1 MIIGL
6 KCPTET
12 YEIDDNIV
20 LATFYFDKEQSDE
33 SIEDS
38 RLKEIRKL
46 GLGAWIITQMSSS
59 RFIWLCYVKMWLAKS
74 ALFWYWLLWV
84 WKKSG
89 LHGFFVHLF
98 MLLTKKNIQRISLE
112 LAS

>member
-46 GLGAWIITQMSSS
+46 GLGA
-59 RFIWLCYVKMWLAKS
+59 
-74 ALFWYWLLWV
+74 
-84 WKKSG
+84 
-89 LHGFFVHLF
+89 
-98 MLLTKKNIQRISLE
+98 
-112 LAS
+112 